1 MRDLFKKNAKIDS
14 QVAKNLPNQGFKVF
28 LGPQKE
34 FRVPG
39 LLSEINTLMTGKLKV
54 PP

>member
-1 MRDLFKKNAKIDS
+1 LKSTVYAGVAKKNAKIDS
-14 QVAKNLPNQGFKVF
+14 QVAKTLPNQGFKVF

-39 LLSEINTLMTGKLKV
+39 LLSEINTL
-54 PP
+54 